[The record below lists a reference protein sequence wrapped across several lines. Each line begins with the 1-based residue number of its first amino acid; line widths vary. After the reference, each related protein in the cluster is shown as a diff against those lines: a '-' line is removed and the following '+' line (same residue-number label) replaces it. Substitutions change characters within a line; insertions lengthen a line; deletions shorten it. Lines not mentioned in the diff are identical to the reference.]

1 MSRGTPTDHE
11 FHHEQVLSL
20 LKKAQ
25 GKTRTLASFAKDS
38 GVNYAYLCKY
48 MKGNMKRPLSPDTLL
63 KLANA
68 AEEGVTSEELLDAS
82 GFDPRKYIPSFS
94 DEFGADD
101 DDIIDASEDPKFN
114 QFLSYMEGSFP
125 HRFYIAGSDR
135 MSREQ
140 SEREIRLFREN
151 AVKAVYRYVNSKL
164 SDYDVLIVDRSIPA
178 DLVLLTGLPDN
189 STWSFHY
196 FFCKGFVSS
205 RDVRS
210 RAIQLISRLV
220 VSSVKPSGTYFLVTN
235 SKECFDYLAT
245 LSFPL
250 LYQRIT
256 LLHFDPATLT
266 IDYSEDI
273 VTAKP
278 Q

>member
-11 FHHEQVLSL
+11 FHHDQVLSL

-48 MKGNMKRPLSPDTLL
+48 MKGNMIRPLSPDTLL
-63 KLANA
+63 KLGSA
-68 AEEGVTSEELLDAS
+68 AKEGVTSEELLEAS
-82 GFDPRKYIPSFS
+82 GFDPRKYIPSIS
-94 DEFGADD
+94 TEFDDDD
-101 DDIIDASEDPKFN
+101 DDIFDVSEDSKFN
-114 QFLSYMEGSFP
+114 QFLAYMEGSFP
-125 HRFYIAGSDR
+125 HAFSRAGS
-135 MSREQ
+135 SLKFREQ
-140 SEREIRLFREN
+140 SEKEVRIFREN
-151 AVKAVYRYVNSKL
+151 AVRAVYHYVNSKL

-178 DLVLLTGLPDN
+178 DLVLLTSLPDN

-196 FFCKGFVSS
+196 FFCGGVVSS
-205 RDVRS
+205 RDVRF
-210 RAIQLISRLV
+210 RTTHLISRLV
-220 VSSVKPSGTYFLVTN
+220 ISSVKPSGTYFLVTD
-235 SKECFDYLAT
+235 SRECFDYLAM

-256 LLHFDPATLT
+256 ILHFDPVTLT
-266 IDYSEDI
+266 VDDSKDI
-273 VTAKP
+273 ITARP